1 MAHPKTYFILPTTA
15 YAPDDLIKLGQVI
28 VSPKIPYRRL
38 AEPLPLEGKFSPRKA
53 AVLEWSASKVDN
65 HATNAGI
72 FAHFRGLL
80 DAEASSNKSQIEK
93 YNWEG
98 ALLETHFIELDE
110 DPEYVFKTVREVPA
124 VLQWLEQGWPNI
136 SGRTLYM
143 ITGIKTASK
152 PGKATYDGVDKRD
165 ATAKLKATAS
175 LHPGGGV
182 PAKLGAEAGY
192 HNSGDIHLEGTPQ
205 DSFVFAYQLRKIH
218 VDWRRKVR
226 LEDHVGRADLHGE
239 GLSSRIRESLCQHN
253 PEEVTSYKIDSATYD
268 PNDFGASLPRRD
280 AKITGIDEYDGQQ
293 CLMIQATIG

>member
-1 MAHPKTYFILPTTA
+1 MSHPKTYFILPTTA
-15 YAPDDLIKLGQVI
+15 YAPDDLIRLGQVI
-28 VSPKIPYRRL
+28 VNPRIPYRRL
-38 AEPLPLEGKFSPRKA
+38 AEPLPLEGKLIPRKA
-53 AVLEWSASKVDN
+53 AVVEWSASKVDN

-110 DPEYVFKTVREVPA
+110 DPEYVFKTATEVPA
-124 VLQWLEQGWPNI
+124 VLQWLEKNWPNI
-136 SGRTLYM
+136 SGRMLYM
-143 ITGIKTASK
+143 ITGIKTAST

-165 ATAKLKATAS
+165 VAAKLKATAP

-218 VDWRRKVR
+218 IDWRRKTR
-226 LEDHVGRADLHGE
+226 LGDHVGGADLHGE
-239 GLSSRIRESLCQHN
+239 GPSTRIRGSPCQQN
-253 PEEVTSYKIDSATYD
+253 REEVADYEIDSATYD
-268 PNDFGASLPRRD
+268 IDDFGASLPRRD
-280 AKITGIDEYDGQQ
+280 VKVAGVDESDRQQ
-293 CLMIQATIG
+293 CLMIQATVG